1 MTKNHS
7 WSIRRNYGRVVYGGH
22 VDEEMASKGEN
33 RLKSYK
39 TKGLDVEEIR
49 RRKEEEGVQLRRSRR
64 EEQVLCGAGWARG
77 RGAVPERAAHVRED
91 VLVCRGDEENGGCT
105 YI

>member
-1 MTKNHS
+1 MYPPHIRLHPVLLRVDPLGPPQPAAQGLHRYRIRTYAEEVTKIPT

-49 RRKEEEGVQLRRSRR
+49 RRKEEEGVQMRRSRR
-64 EEQVLCGAGWARG
+64 EE
-77 RGAVPERAAHVRED
+77 
-91 VLVCRGDEENGGCT
+91 
-105 YI
+105 